1 MVFQDILKELLL
13 ELGEEIEQLIGVGIF
28 FNQTIQTI
36 QTTSN
41 FSNHIKQNKQM
52 KHTLDSAISNMPVKG
67 FLDLSEF
74 QIPQSEDLVKA
85 ILELKK
91 EKNAVILA
99 HYYQPGEI
107 QDIADYLGDSLQL
120 ARAAKDTDADMIAF
134 CGVHFMA
141 EAAKILNPTK
151 KVVLPDLLAGCSL
164 ADGCSGEGLR
174 KMREKHPNALIATYI
189 NCNAETKAESDI
201 IVTSSNAETIINAL
215 PEDKPIIFAPDKNLG
230 RYLEKKT
237 GRNMILWNG
246 SCIVHEAFSMERIA
260 KQLAENPDAKLIA
273 HPESETAVLDLAH
286 FIGST
291 SALLDYVQKDDCQK
305 FIVATEEGIL
315 HEMKKRA
322 PEKELIPALV
332 YDESCN
338 CSECF
343 FMKRNTLEKLYLCMK
358 YELPEITM
366 DEELRVKALKPI
378 EAMLELSKTIK

>member
-1 MVFQDILKELLL
+1 
-13 ELGEEIEQLIGVGIF
+13 
-28 FNQTIQTI
+28 
-36 QTTSN
+36 
-41 FSNHIKQNKQM
+41 M
-52 KHTLDSAISNMPVKG
+52 KHTLDTAISNMPVKG
-67 FLDLSEF
+67 FLDLKEF
-74 QIPQSEDLVKA
+74 QIPQGEDLVKA

-141 EAAKILNPTK
+141 ETAKILNPTK

-174 KMREKHPNALIATYI
+174 KMREKHPDALIATYI

-215 PEDKPIIFAPDKNLG
+215 PKDKSIIFAPDKNLG

-237 GRNMILWNG
+237 GRDMILWNG

-291 SALLDYVQKDDCQK
+291 SALLDYVQKDNCQK

>member
-1 MVFQDILKELLL
+1 MEK
-13 ELGEEIEQLIGVGIF
+13 
-28 FNQTIQTI
+28 
-36 QTTSN
+36 
-41 FSNHIKQNKQM
+41 
-52 KHTLDSAISNMPVKG
+52 TLDIAKNNLPVKG
-67 FLDLSEF
+67 FLDLKDI
-74 QIPQSEDLVKA
+74 QIPQGQDLIDA
-85 ILELKK
+85 ILKLKK

-151 KVVLPDLLAGCSL
+151 KVVLPDTLAGCSL

-174 KMREKHPNALIATYI
+174 KMREQHPGALVATYI

-201 IVTSSNAETIINAL
+201 IITSSNAETIINAL
-215 PEDKPIIFAPDKNLG
+215 PKDKPIIFAPDKNLG
-230 RYLEKKT
+230 RYLMKKT
-237 GRNMILWNG
+237 GRDMILWDG

-273 HPESETAVLDLAH
+273 HPESETPVLELAH

-291 SALLDYVQKDDCQK
+291 SALLNYVEKDDCQK
-305 FIVATEEGIL
+305 FIIATEEGIL

-322 PEKELIPALV
+322 PHKELIPALV
-332 YDESCN
+332 FDESCN

-366 DEELRVKALKPI
+366 DEELRLKALKPI

>member
-1 MVFQDILKELLL
+1 MEK
-13 ELGEEIEQLIGVGIF
+13 
-28 FNQTIQTI
+28 
-36 QTTSN
+36 
-41 FSNHIKQNKQM
+41 
-52 KHTLDSAISNMPVKG
+52 TLDIAKNNLPVKG
-67 FLDLSEF
+67 FLDLKDI
-74 QIPQSEDLVKA
+74 QIPQGQDLIDA
-85 ILELKK
+85 ILKLKK

-151 KVVLPDLLAGCSL
+151 KVVLPDTLAGCSL

-174 KMREKHPNALIATYI
+174 KMREQHPGALVATYI

-215 PEDKPIIFAPDKNLG
+215 PKDKPIIFAPDKNLG
-230 RYLEKKT
+230 RYLMKKT
-237 GRNMILWNG
+237 GRDMILWDG

-273 HPESETAVLDLAH
+273 HPESETPVLELAH

-291 SALLDYVQKDDCQK
+291 SALLNYVEKDDCQK
-305 FIVATEEGIL
+305 FIIATEEGIL

-322 PEKELIPALV
+322 PHKELIPVL
-332 YDESCN
+332 
-338 CSECF
+338 
-343 FMKRNTLEKLYLCMK
+343 
-358 YELPEITM
+358 I
-366 DEELRVKALKPI
+366 
-378 EAMLELSKTIK
+378 LS

>member
-1 MVFQDILKELLL
+1 MEQALDIAKNNL
-13 ELGEEIEQLIGVGIF
+13 
-28 FNQTIQTI
+28 
-36 QTTSN
+36 
-41 FSNHIKQNKQM
+41 
-52 KHTLDSAISNMPVKG
+52 PVKG
-67 FLDLSEF
+67 FLDLKDI
-74 QIPQSEDLVKA
+74 QIPQGQDLIDA
-85 ILELKK
+85 ILKLKK

-151 KVVLPDLLAGCSL
+151 KVVLPDTLAGCSL

-174 KMREKHPNALIATYI
+174 KMREQHPGALVATYI

-201 IVTSSNAETIINAL
+201 IITSSNAETIINAL
-215 PEDKPIIFAPDKNLG
+215 PKDKPIIFAPDKNLG
-230 RYLEKKT
+230 RYLMKKT
-237 GRNMILWNG
+237 GRDMILWDG

-273 HPESETAVLDLAH
+273 HPESETPVLELAH

-291 SALLDYVQKDDCQK
+291 SALLNYVEKDDCQK
-305 FIVATEEGIL
+305 FIIATEEGIL

-322 PEKELIPALV
+322 PHKELIPALV
-332 YDESCN
+332 FDESCN

-358 YELPEITM
+358 YELPEITK
-366 DEELRVKALKPI
+366 DEELRLKALKPI

>member
-1 MVFQDILKELLL
+1 MEK
-13 ELGEEIEQLIGVGIF
+13 
-28 FNQTIQTI
+28 
-36 QTTSN
+36 
-41 FSNHIKQNKQM
+41 
-52 KHTLDSAISNMPVKG
+52 TLDIAKNNLPVKG
-67 FLDLSEF
+67 FLDLKDI
-74 QIPQSEDLVKA
+74 QIPQGQDLIDA
-85 ILELKK
+85 ILKLKK

-151 KVVLPDLLAGCSL
+151 KVVLPDTLAGCSL

-174 KMREKHPNALIATYI
+174 KMREQHLGALVATYI

-215 PEDKPIIFAPDKNLG
+215 PKDQPIIFAPDKNLG
-230 RYLEKKT
+230 RYLMKKT
-237 GRNMILWNG
+237 GRDMILWDG

-273 HPESETAVLDLAH
+273 HPESETPVLELAH

-291 SALLDYVQKDDCQK
+291 SALLNYVEKDDCQK
-305 FIVATEEGIL
+305 FIIATEEGIL

-322 PEKELIPALV
+322 PHKELIPALV
-332 YDESCN
+332 FDESCN

-366 DEELRVKALKPI
+366 DEELRLKALKPI

>member
-1 MVFQDILKELLL
+1 MEQALDIAKNNL
-13 ELGEEIEQLIGVGIF
+13 
-28 FNQTIQTI
+28 
-36 QTTSN
+36 
-41 FSNHIKQNKQM
+41 
-52 KHTLDSAISNMPVKG
+52 PVKG
-67 FLDLSEF
+67 FLDLKDI
-74 QIPQSEDLVKA
+74 QIPQGQDLIDA
-85 ILELKK
+85 ILKLKK

-151 KVVLPDLLAGCSL
+151 KVVLPDTLAGCSL

-174 KMREKHPNALIATYI
+174 KMREQHPGALVATYI

-201 IVTSSNAETIINAL
+201 IITSSNAETIINAL
-215 PEDKPIIFAPDKNLG
+215 PKDKPIIFAPDKNLG
-230 RYLEKKT
+230 RYLMKKT
-237 GRNMILWNG
+237 GRDMILWDG

-273 HPESETAVLDLAH
+273 HPESETPVLELAH

-291 SALLDYVQKDDCQK
+291 SALLNYVEKDDCQK
-305 FIVATEEGIL
+305 FIIATEEGIL

-322 PEKELIPALV
+322 PHKELIPALV
-332 YDESCN
+332 FDESCN

-366 DEELRVKALKPI
+366 DEELRLKALKPI

>member
-1 MVFQDILKELLL
+1 MEK
-13 ELGEEIEQLIGVGIF
+13 
-28 FNQTIQTI
+28 
-36 QTTSN
+36 
-41 FSNHIKQNKQM
+41 
-52 KHTLDSAISNMPVKG
+52 TLDIAKNNLPVKG
-67 FLDLSEF
+67 FLDLKDI
-74 QIPQSEDLVKA
+74 QIPQGQDLIDA
-85 ILELKK
+85 ILKLKK

-151 KVVLPDLLAGCSL
+151 KVVLPDTLAGCSL
-164 ADGCSGEGLR
+164 AVGCSGEGLR
-174 KMREKHPNALIATYI
+174 KMREQHPGALVATYI

-215 PEDKPIIFAPDKNLG
+215 PKDKPIIFAPDKNLG
-230 RYLEKKT
+230 RYLMKKT
-237 GRNMILWNG
+237 GRDMILWDG

-273 HPESETAVLDLAH
+273 HPESETPVLELAH

-291 SALLDYVQKDDCQK
+291 SALLNYVEKDDCQK
-305 FIVATEEGIL
+305 FIIATEEGIL

-322 PEKELIPALV
+322 PHKELIPALV
-332 YDESCN
+332 FDESCN

-366 DEELRVKALKPI
+366 DEELRLKALKPI

>member
-1 MVFQDILKELLL
+1 MEK
-13 ELGEEIEQLIGVGIF
+13 
-28 FNQTIQTI
+28 
-36 QTTSN
+36 
-41 FSNHIKQNKQM
+41 
-52 KHTLDSAISNMPVKG
+52 TLDIAKNNLPVKG
-67 FLDLSEF
+67 FLDLKDI
-74 QIPQSEDLVKA
+74 QIPQGQDLIDA
-85 ILELKK
+85 ILKLKK

-151 KVVLPDLLAGCSL
+151 KVVLPDTLAGCSL

-174 KMREKHPNALIATYI
+174 KMREQHPGALVATYI

-215 PEDKPIIFAPDKNLG
+215 PIDQPIIFAPDKNLG
-230 RYLEKKT
+230 RYLMKKT
-237 GRNMILWNG
+237 GRDMILWDG

-273 HPESETAVLDLAH
+273 HPESETPVLELAH

-291 SALLDYVQKDDCQK
+291 SALLNYVEKDDCQK
-305 FIVATEEGIL
+305 FIIATEEGIL

-322 PEKELIPALV
+322 PHKELIPALV
-332 YDESCN
+332 FDESCN

-366 DEELRVKALKPI
+366 DEELRLKALKPI

>member
-1 MVFQDILKELLL
+1 MEK
-13 ELGEEIEQLIGVGIF
+13 
-28 FNQTIQTI
+28 
-36 QTTSN
+36 
-41 FSNHIKQNKQM
+41 
-52 KHTLDSAISNMPVKG
+52 TLDIAKNNLPVKG
-67 FLDLSEF
+67 FLDLKDI
-74 QIPQSEDLVKA
+74 QIPQGQDLIDA
-85 ILELKK
+85 ILKLKK

-151 KVVLPDLLAGCSL
+151 KVVLPDTLAGCSL

-174 KMREKHPNALIATYI
+174 KMREQHPGALVATYI

-215 PEDKPIIFAPDKNLG
+215 PKDQPIIFAPDKNLG
-230 RYLEKKT
+230 RYLMKKT
-237 GRNMILWNG
+237 GRDMILWDG

-273 HPESETAVLDLAH
+273 HPESETPVLELAH

-291 SALLDYVQKDDCQK
+291 SALLNYVEKDDCQK
-305 FIVATEEGIL
+305 FIIATEEGIL

-322 PEKELIPALV
+322 PHKELIPALV
-332 YDESCN
+332 FDESCN

-366 DEELRVKALKPI
+366 NEELRLKALKPI
-378 EAMLELSKTIK
+378 EAMLELSKTIKGSSII

>member
-1 MVFQDILKELLL
+1 ME
-13 ELGEEIEQLIGVGIF
+13 
-28 FNQTIQTI
+28 
-36 QTTSN
+36 
-41 FSNHIKQNKQM
+41 
-52 KHTLDSAISNMPVKG
+52 HTLEKAKATLPVKG
-67 FLDLSEF
+67 FLDTKEF
-74 QIPQSEDLVKA
+74 QIPKGQDLIDA
-85 ILELKK
+85 ILQLKK

-99 HYYQPGEI
+99 HYYQPAEI

-120 ARAAKDTDADMIAF
+120 ARAAKDTDADIIAF

-151 KVVLPDLLAGCSL
+151 KVVLPDTLAGCSL
-164 ADGCSGEGLR
+164 ADNCSGEGLR
-174 KMREKHPNALIATYI
+174 AMRAKHPGALVATYI

-201 IVTSSNAETIINAL
+201 IVTSSNAETIIKAL

-237 GRNMILWNG
+237 GREMILWNG
-246 SCIVHEAFSMERIA
+246 SCVVHEAFSMERIA
-260 KQLAENPDAKLIA
+260 KQMADNPDAKLIA

-291 SALLDYVQKDDCQK
+291 SALLDYVQKDESQK

-322 PEKELIPALV
+322 PEKQLIPALV
-332 YDESCN
+332 YDENCN

-366 DEELRVKALKPI
+366 EEELRLKALKPI
-378 EAMLELSKTIK
+378 EAMLELSKSIK

>member
-1 MVFQDILKELLL
+1 MEK
-13 ELGEEIEQLIGVGIF
+13 
-28 FNQTIQTI
+28 
-36 QTTSN
+36 
-41 FSNHIKQNKQM
+41 
-52 KHTLDSAISNMPVKG
+52 TLDIAKNNLPVKG
-67 FLDLSEF
+67 FLDLKDI
-74 QIPQSEDLVKA
+74 QIPQGQDLIDA
-85 ILELKK
+85 ILKLKK

-120 ARAAKDTDADMIAF
+120 ARAAKDTAADMIAF

-151 KVVLPDLLAGCSL
+151 KVVLPDTLAGCSL

-174 KMREKHPNALIATYI
+174 KMREQHPGALVATYI

-215 PEDKPIIFAPDKNLG
+215 PKDQPIIFAPDKNLG
-230 RYLEKKT
+230 RYLMKKT
-237 GRNMILWNG
+237 GRDMILWDG

-273 HPESETAVLDLAH
+273 HPESETPVLELAH

-291 SALLDYVQKDDCQK
+291 SALLNYVEKDDCQK
-305 FIVATEEGIL
+305 FIIATEEGIL

-322 PEKELIPALV
+322 PHKELIPALV
-332 YDESCN
+332 FDESCN

-366 DEELRVKALKPI
+366 DEELRLKALKPI

>member
-1 MVFQDILKELLL
+1 MEK
-13 ELGEEIEQLIGVGIF
+13 
-28 FNQTIQTI
+28 
-36 QTTSN
+36 
-41 FSNHIKQNKQM
+41 
-52 KHTLDSAISNMPVKG
+52 TLDIAKNNLPVKG
-67 FLDLSEF
+67 FLDLKDI
-74 QIPQSEDLVKA
+74 QIPQGQDLIDA
-85 ILELKK
+85 ILKLKK

-151 KVVLPDLLAGCSL
+151 KVVLPDTLAGCSL

-174 KMREKHPNALIATYI
+174 KMREQHPGALVATYI

-215 PEDKPIIFAPDKNLG
+215 PKDQPIIFAPDKNLG
-230 RYLEKKT
+230 RYLMKKT
-237 GRNMILWNG
+237 GRDMILWDG

-273 HPESETAVLDLAH
+273 HPESETPVLELAH

-291 SALLDYVQKDDCQK
+291 SALLNYVEKDDCQK
-305 FIVATEEGIL
+305 FIIATEEGIL

-322 PEKELIPALV
+322 PHKELIPALV
-332 YDESCN
+332 FDESCN

-358 YELPEITM
+358 YELPEITKN
-366 DEELRVKALKPI
+366 EELRLKALKPI

>member
-1 MVFQDILKELLL
+1 MEK
-13 ELGEEIEQLIGVGIF
+13 
-28 FNQTIQTI
+28 
-36 QTTSN
+36 
-41 FSNHIKQNKQM
+41 
-52 KHTLDSAISNMPVKG
+52 TLDIAKNNLPVKG
-67 FLDLSEF
+67 FLDLKDI
-74 QIPQSEDLVKA
+74 QIPQGQDLIEA
-85 ILELKK
+85 ILKLKK

-151 KVVLPDLLAGCSL
+151 KVVLPDTLAGCSL

-174 KMREKHPNALIATYI
+174 KMREQHPGALVATYI

-215 PEDKPIIFAPDKNLG
+215 PKDKPIIFAPDKNLG
-230 RYLEKKT
+230 RYLMKKT
-237 GRNMILWNG
+237 GRDMILWDG

-273 HPESETAVLDLAH
+273 HPESETPVLELAH

-291 SALLDYVQKDDCQK
+291 SALLNYVEKDDCQK
-305 FIVATEEGIL
+305 FIIATEEGIL

-322 PEKELIPALV
+322 PHKELIPALV
-332 YDESCN
+332 FDESCN

-366 DEELRVKALKPI
+366 DEELRLKALKPI

>member
-1 MVFQDILKELLL
+1 MEK
-13 ELGEEIEQLIGVGIF
+13 
-28 FNQTIQTI
+28 
-36 QTTSN
+36 
-41 FSNHIKQNKQM
+41 
-52 KHTLDSAISNMPVKG
+52 TLDIAKNNLPVKG
-67 FLDLSEF
+67 FLDLKDI
-74 QIPQSEDLVKA
+74 QIPQGQDLIDA
-85 ILELKK
+85 ILKLKK

-151 KVVLPDLLAGCSL
+151 KVVLPDTLAGCSL

-174 KMREKHPNALIATYI
+174 KMREQHPGALVATYI

-215 PEDKPIIFAPDKNLG
+215 PKDQPIIFAPDKNLG

-273 HPESETAVLDLAH
+273 HPESETPVLELAH
-286 FIGST
+286 FVGST
-291 SALLDYVQKDDCQK
+291 SALLNYVEKDDCQK
-305 FIVATEEGIL
+305 FIIATEEGIL

-322 PEKELIPALV
+322 PHKELIPALV
-332 YDESCN
+332 FDESCN

-366 DEELRVKALKPI
+366 DEELRLKALKPI

>member
-1 MVFQDILKELLL
+1 
-13 ELGEEIEQLIGVGIF
+13 
-28 FNQTIQTI
+28 
-36 QTTSN
+36 
-41 FSNHIKQNKQM
+41 M
-52 KHTLDSAISNMPVKG
+52 KHTLDTAISNMPIKG
-67 FLDLSEF
+67 FLDLKGF
-74 QIPQSEDLVKA
+74 QIPQGEDLVKA

-99 HYYQPGEI
+99 HYYQPAEI

-120 ARAAKDTDADMIAF
+120 ARAAKDTNADMIAF

-174 KMREKHPNALIATYI
+174 AMREKHPDALIATYI

-201 IVTSSNAETIINAL
+201 IVTSSNAEVIINAL

-230 RYLEKKT
+230 KYLSKKT
-237 GRNMILWNG
+237 GREMILWDG

-291 SALLDYVQKDDCQK
+291 AALLDYVEKDDCQK

-322 PEKELIPALV
+322 PQKQLIPALV

-366 DEELRVKALKPI
+366 DEELRLKALKPI